1 MKFGFVGLGKM
12 GGNMVERLLNDGHE
26 VVVYN
31 LTKPEIDLAVSK
43 GATGSGS
50 LDEMIEKLPQ
60 RKAVWLMVPSG
71 KPVDENIQTLS
82 GFMKTG
88 DIIIDGG
95 NSNWKDTK
103 ERSGK
108 LKEFGIEYIDCGTSG
123 GLWGL
128 KNGYSLMTG
137 GNKEA
142 VEYMYPVF
150 KSLAPEGGYTY
161 CGESGAGHYVKMVH
175 NGIEYGMMQSYAEG
189 FEILETSP
197 FNIDITAVASGW
209 MHGSVVKS
217 WLLELAVNVFREDP
231 KLESIKGYVEDS
243 GEGKWTVDAAIE
255 QNVPAHVIT
264 ASLFNRFRSRQ
275 EDSFAMKFL
284 ASLRNQF
291 GGHRVIKE
299 NK

>member
-1 MKFGFVGLGKM
+1 MKLGFVGLGKM

-299 NK
+299 N